1 MLDVRTE
8 CNRYHLSSW
17 KQMAISGREEIMKV
31 KIEVLAENVDEAQMA
46 EAELEHI
53 LSLVASNHDAPS
65 DILNVMSKAKSTGV
79 LMEVAE
85 NPNTDLE
92 TLEKLIEDK
101 SPEVRASVAQH
112 PNAITFMWK
121 LATDPS
127 PLVRYCLAM
136 NPNFPEHIYQALAK
150 DENYRV
156 ARRAKRTL
164 AKIKEA
170 DSLIGNIAHFFV
182 AKKAS

>member
-1 MLDVRTE
+1 
-8 CNRYHLSSW
+8 
-17 KQMAISGREEIMKV
+17 MKV
-31 KIEVLAENVDEAQMA
+31 KIEVLAENAGEAQIA

-65 DILNVMSKAKSTGV
+65 DILNVMSKASSTSV
-79 LMEVAE
+79 LMEVAV
-85 NPNTDLE
+85 NPNTDIE
-92 TLEKLIEDK
+92 TLEKLIEDE

-136 NPNFPEHIYQALAK
+136 NPNFPEHVYQALAK

-156 ARRAKRTL
+156 SRRAKRTL
-164 AKIKEA
+164 ANLKKDDTLMGSIVHYF
-170 DSLIGNIAHFFV
+170 GT
-182 AKKAS
+182 KKAS

>member
-1 MLDVRTE
+1 MYGLNTTATFEQLEAD
-8 CNRYHLSSW
+8 
-17 KQMAISGREEIMKV
+17 AISGREEIMKV
-31 KIEVLAENVDEAQMA
+31 KIEVLAENVDEAHLA

-112 PNAITFMWK
+112 PNAITFMWR

-170 DSLIGNIAHFFV
+170 DSLISNIAHFFV
-182 AKKAS
+182 TKKAS

>member
-1 MLDVRTE
+1 
-8 CNRYHLSSW
+8 
-17 KQMAISGREEIMKV
+17 MKV
-31 KIEVLAENVDEAQMA
+31 KIEVQAENIDEANIA
-46 EAELEHI
+46 EVELEHI
-53 LSLVASNHDAPS
+53 MSLVASNHEAPS
-65 DILNVMSKAKSTGV
+65 EILSVMSKAKSTGV

-92 TLEKLIEDK
+92 TLEKLIADK

-112 PNAITFMWK
+112 PNAISFVWK
-121 LATDPS
+121 LAADES

-136 NPNFPEHIYQALAK
+136 NPNFPEHVYQALSQ

-164 AKIKEA
+164 SNIKAA
-170 DSLIGNIAHFFV
+170 DSLMGNIANFFSTR
-182 AKKAS
+182 KAS

>member
-1 MLDVRTE
+1 
-8 CNRYHLSSW
+8 
-17 KQMAISGREEIMKV
+17 MKV
-31 KIEVLAENVDEAQMA
+31 KIEVLAENMDEARIA
-46 EAELEHI
+46 EVELEQI

-85 NPNTDLE
+85 NPNTDLD
-92 TLEKLIEDK
+92 TLEKLIADK
-101 SPEVRASVAQH
+101 SPEVRAAVAQH
-112 PNAITFMWK
+112 PNAITFVWK
-121 LATDPS
+121 LATDES

-136 NPNFPEHIYQALAK
+136 NPNFPEHIYQTLAK

-164 AKIKEA
+164 SRVKAA
-170 DSLIGNIAHFFV
+170 DSLVANIAHFFT
-182 AKKAS
+182 ARKAS